1 MGIWRHNYSVRMACP
16 TAKPTRINLTRPS
29 PRLVYH
35 CNDAISRIQEGPRPW
50 CTQARSL
57 SERNGED
64 SSDRPQ
70 RPRLSVSGLRRGVLR
85 RFALDQ
91 SHVRIVLLV
100 YPCVSSKSIS
110 TYGANRPTQ
119 RPRVR
124 NVWRC
129 HWLSKRRAK
138 TKQITS
144 QTSARLVVSGGG
156 PLLWHASIPTDA
168 LQRISMTAR
177 SSRNCLQATGHAFHC
192 FSWSEQG
199 TRGWPNDSGRLQTG
213 LFGVALP
220 FKLQKKGDP
229 ARPPRDVLRD

>member
-1 MGIWRHNYSVRMACP
+1 VCRRQ
-16 TAKPTRINLTRPS
+16 T
-29 PRLVYH
+29 
-35 CNDAISRIQEGPRPW
+35 SRQGSSALDVGVPRPPC
-50 CTQARSL
+50 CTSIA
-57 SERNGED
+57 
-64 SSDRPQ
+64 SS
-70 RPRLSVSGLRRGVLR
+70 
-85 RFALDQ
+85 A
-91 SHVRIVLLV
+91 VR
-100 YPCVSSKSIS
+100 CKSIS
-110 TYGANRPTQ
+110 TNGANRPTQ
-119 RPRVR
+119 RPRVH

-144 QTSARLVVSGGG
+144 QTWARLDVSGGG

-177 SSRNCLQATGHAFHC
+177 SSRNCLLATGHAFHWL
-192 FSWSEQG
+192 SWSEQG

-229 ARPPRDVLRD
+229 ARPPRDALRDEKM